1 LIRLAYARSGRLQI
15 GIVSEQQPGETG
27 EPTVPD
33 DVWERFAADSERDI
47 RASAPKEP
55 SARARMVTERLR
67 LQDAREA
74 ERATR
79 RTSRKEA
86 RPAARPEGWRTG
98 PAWREMDGRAAR
110 RRRLWAI
117 LGVPL
122 AVAVAF
128 VAMKPSLLP
137 GDPFGASAKSP
148 SAKSPSTGPTL
159 PAETAAPTA
168 PPSAQDSRSP
178 TREHP
183 FAGSPA
189 ERWGAGA
196 DAIVVPEATPVGSL
210 TKEQVATAL
219 RQTKNLLVGANL
231 DPATLRG
238 ERPEAAIAVL
248 DPKQP
253 RTVDDVDRR
262 LRAPDKKHDPL
273 VLFSRFD
280 PREARLVGHVVKV
293 RGRITFKAGVDASVA
308 IHADYTF
315 VYPVSP
321 AGGNSAEVTRT
332 IVRRVLDVSFSDPRK
347 FRVTPGKLTVR
358 RYDENIGNSACDV
371 HDGFLHPQ
379 FVSATPTGAPPTGPT
394 VDPYDRSR
402 DLGTSPTADC
412 GTVSRT

>member
-1 LIRLAYARSGRLQI
+1 MFF
-15 GIVSEQQPGETG
+15 VSDIQPEETG
-27 EPTVPD
+27 EPAVPD
-33 DVWERFAADSERDI
+33 DVWERFARDSERDI
-47 RASAPKEP
+47 RSSAPKEP

-67 LQDAREA
+67 QQDAREA
-74 ERATR
+74 ERASR
-79 RTSRKEA
+79 RGRKDA
-86 RPAARPEGWRTG
+86 RRAAQPEGWRTG
-98 PAWREMDGRAAR
+98 PAWRERDGRAAR

-117 LGVPL
+117 VGVPL
-122 AVAVAF
+122 AVAAAV

-137 GDPFGASAKSP
+137 GDPFGTSARGS
-148 SAKSPSTGPTL
+148 SDATQL
-159 PAETAAPTA
+159 PAETAAPTV
-168 PPSAQDSRSP
+168 PPSAADSGSP
-178 TREHP
+178 TRERP

-189 ERWGAGA
+189 ERWADGAAG
-196 DAIVVPEATPVGSL
+196 IVVPKAAPVGSL

-238 ERPEAAIAVL
+238 ERPEAAIGVL

-253 RTVDDVDRR
+253 RMVDDVNRL

-273 VLFSRFD
+273 TLFSRFD
-280 PREARLVGHVVKV
+280 PDEARLVGDVVKT
-293 RGRITFKAGVDASVA
+293 RGRITFKAGEDASVA

-321 AGGNSAEVTRT
+321 AGSESTEVTRT

-358 RYDENIGNSACDV
+358 QYTENIGNSACDV
-371 HDGFLHPQ
+371 YDGFLHPQ
-379 FVSATPTGAPPTGPT
+379 FVSTTPTGAPPTGPT
-394 VDPYDRSR
+394 TDPYDRSR
-402 DLGTSPTADC
+402 DLQESASVGC